1 MGRHINYARLQWQK
15 MFFHRK
21 QLGVDYNVHYFRNLI
36 KMWGTKGVFS
46 TKKIILAFAITRLW
60 GPMNG

>member
-1 MGRHINYARLQWQK
+1 MGRHYQLCKASMAK
-15 MFFHRK
+15 DFFNSK

-46 TKKIILAFAITRLW
+46 TKKIILAFAIKRLW
-60 GPMNG
+60 RPMIC